1 MLLRPSI
8 LALLPLLV
16 LTACKTPYKESD
28 EKRKKDKQNKQDD
41 PTFQAFLGRLRIAV
55 QKRDRTTLQQMM
67 TPNFGYRWDDG
78 PPGDSV
84 FTYWDLHNIWP
95 SISATLNL
103 PFVPNSTE
111 PNEVYMVA
119 VQDAGDGGYMAGIKM
134 VGGSWRF
141 AYFVPPDPSGGGD
154 PAAGQ

>member
-1 MLLRPSI
+1 MLLRSSI

-16 LTACKTPYKESD
+16 LTGCKTPYKESD
-28 EKRKKDKQNKQDD
+28 EKRKADKKNAQDD

-55 QKRDRTTLQQMM
+55 QKRDRSMLQQMM
-67 TPNFGYRWDDG
+67 TSNFGYRWDDG

-95 SISATLNL
+95 IISATLSL
-103 PFVPNSTE
+103 HFVPNATS
-111 PNEVYMVA
+111 PNDLYMVA
-119 VQDAGDGGYMAGIKM
+119 VQDPGDGGYAAGLKQ

-141 AYFVPPDPSGGGD
+141 A
-154 PAAGQ
+154 

>member
-8 LALLPLLV
+8 LALLPLLL
-16 LTACKTPYKESD
+16 LTGCKTPYKESD
-28 EKRKKDKQNKQDD
+28 QKRKEDKKNMSDD

-55 QKRDRTTLQQMM
+55 QKHDRNTIQQMM

-95 SISATLNL
+95 IISSTLNL
-103 PFVPNSTE
+103 QFYPNTTE
-111 PNEVYMVA
+111 GEVYMVA
-119 VQDAGDGGYMAGIKM
+119 KQEAADGGHVAGIRM

-141 AYFVPPDPSGGGD
+141 AYFVPPDPSGGE
-154 PAAGQ
+154 